1 MSLIQQLYSQGAE
14 KTAFDQRVEAI
25 GNDQRTLD
33 FFHKVAAE
41 QGVDLGK
48 MDDAS
53 LEAEYANFCAKIAEA
68 QEEEEKEKGKDA
80 PPPSENA
87 EKKKEA
93 AAQDVAY
100 FFNKIA
106 AYKEADEM
114 GRVMAHAVIDEL
126 RKVAAGDQSDSGSV
140 AAKIASTLA
149 LQSVGHMPNLD
160 NYAFDVALEIC
171 KQANMSDEQ
180 VADVGQ
186 KIAALYNLGKFDISE
201 TKIAAAA
208 NFDGVVQVRALEQLE
223 QVGVPVN
230 WDNVFG
236 G

>member
-14 KTAFDQRVEAI
+14 KTAADQRLEAI
-25 GNDQRTLD
+25 ANDQGTLD
-33 FFHKVAAE
+33 LFHKVAAE
-41 QGVDLGK
+41 QNIDLK
-48 MDDAS
+48 SMADDA
-53 LEAEYANFCAKIAEA
+53 LEREYANFCAKIAEA
-68 QEEEEKEKGKDA
+68 QDEEERKKEEGKDA
-80 PPPSENA
+80 PPDM

-93 AAQDVAY
+93 AFMDVSN

-106 AYKEADEM
+106 AYREADEM

-126 RKVAAGDQSDSGSV
+126 RKVASGDQSDSGEV

-160 NYAFDVALEIC
+160 NYAYDVALAIC
-171 KQANMSDEQ
+171 KEAKMSDEQ
-180 VADVGQ
+180 VAEVGQ
-186 KIAALYNLGKFDISE
+186 KIASLYSLNKFDISN
-201 TKIAAAA
+201 TKIASAGD
-208 NFDGVVQVRALEQLE
+208 FDGVVQVRALEQLE